1 MKKYDYLSLKA
12 AQVTLRNAAERK
24 GSWWKTFSRYAE
36 IAKRKIRRIEVG
48 LLALLILIIL
58 IFTISG
64 CYSIH
69 GIGKDLSTWSSPY
82 IENNN
87 K

>member
-24 GSWWKTFSRYAE
+24 GSWWKMFARYAE
-36 IAKRKIRRIEVG
+36 IAKRKIWWIEIG
-48 LLALLILIIL
+48 LLVCLIL
-58 IFTISG
+58 TIGG
-64 CYSIH
+64 CISNTLDGMRQNIH
-69 GIGKDLSTWSSPY
+69 NTSRPADQAKWT
-82 IENNN
+82 